1 VRVSHD
7 LTAASLRVSGV
18 ASFLHTSPSM
28 RSEDF
33 AVRIQSSSVYT
44 LASPSTRKPDL
55 RKEVMST
62 IKAMIARLAT
72 WLIDR
77 LAFRHSKRTSSARV
91 RVRDVQTAHSGFGD
105 EVARFEDEGGTGND
119 PRMPRRA

>member
-1 VRVSHD
+1 
-7 LTAASLRVSGV
+7 
-18 ASFLHTSPSM
+18 
-28 RSEDF
+28 
-33 AVRIQSSSVYT
+33 
-44 LASPSTRKPDL
+44 
-55 RKEVMST
+55 MST